1 MVYPWL
7 ASGALGSPLDFLLNA
22 LAGLAFGIAVGLA
35 VGGVLLPALHA
46 TSTGVGWD
54 ITLGGFVAGALLL
67 VMGMAFSFEGMTFLL
82 LFALPAFGWVAVA
95 LGYQRAERWES
106 GWLPIALFVGL
117 AMAAPLALVDPEE
130 LVLVLNLGG
139 REILFWVLLAA
150 LATMMV
156 GWALGILSFLFRI
169 RPLPARLSSLL
180 PGLVTATWLLGGAIY
195 LGVGQPG
202 FHGDRLFVILK
213 EQADLSEATTLPDQS
228 ERAQF
233 VFETLTTH
241 ATGTQADLRTA
252 LDRARVP
259 YTPYYLVNALEI
271 EGGPLH
277 RRWLLSRPE
286 VDRVL
291 DSPILRPLPDEP
303 ARAMGTEP
311 APNRPGWNLTLIGA
325 ERVWNEL
332 GVTGEGIVV
341 GQSDSGVQGDHPE
354 LLDSYR
360 GNGESHDYN
369 WFDPWFHTT
378 EPVDIG
384 GHGTHTLGSVL
395 GNSTGV
401 APDAEWFGCV
411 NLARNL
417 ANPALYLDC
426 MQFMLAPFPPD
437 GDPFTDGEPA
447 RGAHVINNSWGCPE
461 LEGCDALALRP
472 AVHALRA
479 AGIFVVASAGN
490 DGPACSTVQD
500 PIALYDEVFSVGAVD
515 RFGQVAGFSSRGPV
529 AEDGSGRVKPD
540 IAAPGVEVLSA
551 YPGSTYAYADGTSM
565 AGPHIA
571 GVVALIWSA
580 NPTLIGDIEGTEQIL
595 IETAQPYT
603 DSAEDAACGNPSAR
617 PNNLVGYGIV
627 DAYGAVQ
634 RALEVGQ

>member
-1 MVYPWL
+1 
-7 ASGALGSPLDFLLNA
+7 
-22 LAGLAFGIAVGLA
+22 
-35 VGGVLLPALHA
+35 
-46 TSTGVGWD
+46 
-54 ITLGGFVAGALLL
+54 
-67 VMGMAFSFEGMTFLL
+67 
-82 LFALPAFGWVAVA
+82 
-95 LGYQRAERWES
+95 
-106 GWLPIALFVGL
+106 
-117 AMAAPLALVDPEE
+117 
-130 LVLVLNLGG
+130 
-139 REILFWVLLAA
+139 
-150 LATMMV
+150 
-156 GWALGILSFLFRI
+156 
-169 RPLPARLSSLL
+169 
-180 PGLVTATWLLGGAIY
+180 
-195 LGVGQPG
+195 
-202 FHGDRLFVILK
+202 
-213 EQADLSEATTLPDQS
+213 
-228 ERAQF
+228 
-233 VFETLTTH
+233 
-241 ATGTQADLRTA
+241 
-252 LDRARVP
+252 
-259 YTPYYLVNALEI
+259 
-271 EGGPLH
+271 
-277 RRWLLSRPE
+277 
-286 VDRVL
+286 
-291 DSPILRPLPDEP
+291 
-303 ARAMGTEP
+303 
-311 APNRPGWNLTLIGA
+311 
-325 ERVWNEL
+325 L

-360 GNGESHDYN
+360 GNGGSHDYN

-378 EPVDIG
+378 EPVDSG

-426 MQFMLAPFPPD
+426 MQFMLAPFPLN
-437 GDPFTDGEPA
+437 GDPFTDGDPA

-500 PIALYDEVFSVGAVD
+500 PIALYDEAFSVGAVD

-529 AEDGSGRVKPD
+529 AEDGSGRIKPD

-551 YPGSTYAYADGTSM
+551 FPGSTYAYADGTSM

-580 NPTLIGDIEGTEQIL
+580 NPALIGDIEGTEQIL

-603 DSAEDAACGNPSAR
+603 GITEEAACGDPSAR